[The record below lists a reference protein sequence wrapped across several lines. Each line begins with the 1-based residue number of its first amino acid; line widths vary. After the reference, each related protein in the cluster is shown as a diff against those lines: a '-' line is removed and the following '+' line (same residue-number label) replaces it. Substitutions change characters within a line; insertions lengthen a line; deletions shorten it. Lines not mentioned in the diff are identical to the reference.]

1 MACWNENPQ
10 AEVTKEIAA
19 KSITKIE
26 YQDTNLIHSVWTFLQ
41 RRGFINHGD
50 FKVAKLQNN
59 HNLPHIA
66 VVGGGISG
74 KNKMAKIFLYE
85 YFLYEYFLIT
95 ICFIFII

>member
-50 FKVAKLQNN
+50 FKVSKLQNN

-74 KNKMAKIFLYE
+74 KNKMAKKFNMNIF
-85 YFLYEYFLIT
+85 
-95 ICFIFII
+95 